1 MPQAEQ
7 VNSMFASIAGRYDLA
22 NRTLSLGIDHY
33 WRHVLVKGVKT
44 RSPKVVADLATGS
57 GDVAIAL
64 RKALPQNT
72 YVEGLDFCEP
82 MLAQAREKAQSRNIS
97 SQVLNFRVG
106 DCLNLPLED
115 NSVDALTIAF
125 GLRNF
130 EDREKGLK
138 EMLRVLKPDGG
149 TLHILEFTQPDWW
162 FRPIYYLYL
171 KAILPFAAKMLTGNA
186 SAYQYLGDTIEAF
199 PDKQSLSEDILQA
212 GFSKVSS
219 QGLTASIVAIH
230 TAEK

>member
-22 NRTLSLGIDHY
+22 NRTLSLGIDNY
-33 WRHVLVKGVKT
+33 WRHVLVKGVKA
-44 RSPKVVADLATGS
+44 RKPSVVADLATGS

-64 RKALPQNT
+64 RKGLPESTN
-72 YVEGLDFCEP
+72 VEGLDFCEP
-82 MLAQAREKAQSRNIS
+82 MLEQAREKAQTKKIPAQN
-97 SQVLNFRVG
+97 LNFRVG

-115 NSVDALTIAF
+115 NSVDVLTIAF

-138 EMLRVLKPDGG
+138 EMLRVRKPNGG
-149 TLHILEFTQPDWW
+149 TLHILAHTRPDFW
-162 FRPIYYLYL
+162 FRPFYYLYL
-171 KAILPFAAKMLTGNA
+171 TAILPTATKLQPGHA
-186 SAYQYLGDTIEAF
+186 SAYQYLCDTIEAF
-199 PDKQSLSEDILQA
+199 PNKESLSKDILQA
-212 GFSKVSS
+212 GYSKVSS